1 MAEENQDGQEKTEEP
16 SQRKINKAKEDGKV
30 LTSKEMF
37 VFTSIAASLVF
48 MYAISFFGKSLLFEW
63 GDLFVLSDPAGLDD
77 MLTKK
82 PLQALFYILKFG
94 LLVGSAMLI
103 VVLATQF
110 AVGGINFAPKAVNFK
125 GSKINPISGLKRMF
139 SLKSLVELG
148 KNLLKV
154 FLLVGTAVV
163 VLYYLMPGILR
174 ITDGS
179 LKSGL
184 EHIQNAF
191 PILIGAFLIGLL
203 VIATLD
209 YFYQRYEHLQSLRMT
224 KQEVKDEYKQ
234 TEGSPEVRA
243 KIRRLQMESATKAA
257 KQQEALENMGEATA
271 IITNPTHFAIALKYE
286 VGQIGAPKII
296 AMGKGLM
303 ARKIIQLGSEKN
315 ITSFRSPLLARA
327 LFFTSEIGEEISEKL
342 YNAVAVALAYVY
354 RLDRG
359 EDVTEPEIDVPED
372 EDVEEESEEAEVVE
386 DDEKKEL

>member
-37 VFTSIAASLVF
+37 VFTSIAAALFF
-48 MYAISFFGKSLLFEW
+48 MYALSFFGKSLLFEW
-63 GDLFVLSDPAGLDD
+63 GDLFVLSGPEGLDD
-77 MLTKK
+77 MLLKK
-82 PLQALFYILKFG
+82 PLQALFYIIKFILLIG
-94 LLVGSAMLI
+94 LPMMA
-103 VVLATQF
+103 VVLSTQF
-110 AVGGINFAPKAVNFK
+110 AVGGINFAPKAENFK

-154 FLLVGTAVV
+154 FLLVTSAVV

-179 LKSGL
+179 LKAGL
-184 EHIQNAF
+184 EHIQNSF
-191 PILIGAFLIGLL
+191 PILVGALLLGLL
-203 VIATLD
+203 VIAVLD
-209 YFYQRYEHLQSLRMT
+209 YFYQRYEHITSLRMT

-257 KQQEALENMGEATA
+257 KQQEALDNMDEATA
-271 IITNPTHFAIALKYE
+271 IITNPTHFAVALKYE
-286 VGQIGAPKII
+286 VGQVGAPKII
-296 AMGKGLM
+296 AMGKGLI
-303 ARKIIQLGSEKN
+303 AKRIIELGSEKN

-327 LFFTSEIGEEISEKL
+327 LFFTGEIGEEISEKL
-342 YNAVAVALAYVY
+342 YNAVAIALAYVY

-359 EDVTEPEIDVPED
+359 EDATEPDITVPED
-372 EDVEEESEEAEVVE
+372 LQFNENGQNLMGNKNA
-386 DDEKKEL
+386 

>member
-37 VFTSIAASLVF
+37 VFTSIAAALLF
-48 MYAISFFGKSLLFEW
+48 MYALSFFGKSLLFEW
-63 GDLFVLSDPAGLDD
+63 GDLFVLSGPEGLDD
-77 MLTKK
+77 MLLKK
-82 PLQALFYILKFG
+82 PLQALFYIIKFILLIG
-94 LLVGSAMLI
+94 LPMIAVA
-103 VVLATQF
+103 LATQF
-110 AVGGINFAPKAVNFK
+110 AVGGINFAPKAANFK

-154 FLLVGTAVV
+154 FLLVTSAVV

-179 LKSGL
+179 LKAGL
-184 EHIQNAF
+184 EHIQNSF
-191 PILIGAFLIGLL
+191 PILVGALLLGLL
-203 VIATLD
+203 VIAVLD
-209 YFYQRYEHLQSLRMT
+209 YFYQRYEHITSLRMT

-257 KQQEALENMGEATA
+257 KQQEALDNMDEATA
-271 IITNPTHFAIALKYE
+271 IITNPTHFAVALKYE
-286 VGQIGAPKII
+286 VGQVGAPKII
-296 AMGKGLM
+296 AMGKGLI
-303 ARKIIQLGSEKN
+303 AKRIIELGSEKN

-327 LFFTSEIGEEISEKL
+327 LFFTGEIGEEISEKL
-342 YNAVAVALAYVY
+342 YNAVAIALAYVY

-359 EDVTEPEIDVPED
+359 EDAAEPDITVPED
-372 EDVEEESEEAEVVE
+372 LQFNENGQNLMGNKNA
-386 DDEKKEL
+386 

>member
-37 VFTSIAASLVF
+37 VFTSIAAALLF
-48 MYAISFFGKSLLFEW
+48 MYALSFFGKSLLFEW
-63 GDLFVLSDPAGLDD
+63 GDLFVLSGPEGLDD
-77 MLTKK
+77 MLLKK
-82 PLQALFYILKFG
+82 PLQALFYIIKVILLIG
-94 LLVGSAMLI
+94 LPMIA

-110 AVGGINFAPKAVNFK
+110 AVGGINFAPKAANFK
-125 GSKINPISGLKRMF
+125 GSKINPLSGLKRMF

-154 FLLVGTAVV
+154 FLLVTSAVV

-179 LKSGL
+179 LKAGL
-184 EHIQNAF
+184 EHIQNSF
-191 PILIGAFLIGLL
+191 PILVGALLLGLL
-203 VIATLD
+203 VIAVLD
-209 YFYQRYEHLQSLRMT
+209 YFYQRYEHITSLRMT

-257 KQQEALENMGEATA
+257 KQQEALDNMDEATA
-271 IITNPTHFAIALKYE
+271 IITNPTHFAVALKYE
-286 VGQIGAPKII
+286 VGQVGAPKII
-296 AMGKGLM
+296 AMGKGLI
-303 ARKIIQLGSEKN
+303 AKRIIELGSEKN

-327 LFFTSEIGEEISEKL
+327 LFFTGEIGEEISEKL
-342 YNAVAVALAYVY
+342 YNAVAIALAYVY

-359 EDVTEPEIDVPED
+359 EDATEPDITVPED
-372 EDVEEESEEAEVVE
+372 LQFNENGQNLMGNKNA
-386 DDEKKEL
+386 

>member
-37 VFTSIAASLVF
+37 VFTSIAAALLF
-48 MYAISFFGKSLLFEW
+48 MYALSFFGKSLLFEW
-63 GDLFVLSDPAGLDD
+63 GDLFVLSGPEGLDD
-77 MLTKK
+77 MLLKK
-82 PLQALFYILKFG
+82 PLQALFYIIKFILIIG
-94 LLVGSAMLI
+94 LPMIA

-110 AVGGINFAPKAVNFK
+110 AVGGINFAPKAANFK

-154 FLLVGTAVV
+154 FLLVTSAVV

-179 LKSGL
+179 LKAGL
-184 EHIQNAF
+184 EHIQNSF
-191 PILIGAFLIGLL
+191 PILVGALLLGLL
-203 VIATLD
+203 VIAVLD
-209 YFYQRYEHLQSLRMT
+209 YFYQRYEHITSLRMT

-257 KQQEALENMGEATA
+257 KQQEALDNMDEATA
-271 IITNPTHFAIALKYE
+271 IITNPTHFAVALKYE
-286 VGQIGAPKII
+286 VGQVGAPKII
-296 AMGKGLM
+296 AMGKGLI
-303 ARKIIQLGSEKN
+303 AKRIIELGSEKN

-327 LFFTSEIGEEISEKL
+327 LFFTGEIGEEISEKL
-342 YNAVAVALAYVY
+342 YNAVAIALAYVY

-359 EDVTEPEIDVPED
+359 EDAPEPDITVPED
-372 EDVEEESEEAEVVE
+372 LQFNENGQNLMGNKNA
-386 DDEKKEL
+386 